1 LSATA
6 ATPTWIRQELAA
18 EKGIIVSL
26 RTVEQAVEPYR
37 RELAAQARATV
48 RFETAPG
55 KQEPGIAHARR
66 AHGRHAVTSR
76 RADGAPAPRS
86 DEWHPPRGAD
96 TGEFVAGKT
105 GTSQDHRD
113 AWFIGFNETL
123 VVGVWVGND
132 DHSPM
137 RGRDRGM

>member
-1 LSATA
+1 
-6 ATPTWIRQELAA
+6 
-18 EKGIIVSL
+18 L
-26 RTVEQAVEPYR
+26 RTLGAPTGATLSR
-37 RELAAQARATV
+37 REELMALL
-48 RFETAPG
+48 
-55 KQEPGIAHARR
+55 RR
-66 AHGRHAVTSR
+66 AVTSGTR
-76 RADGAPAPRS
+76 
-86 DEWHPPRGAD
+86 RGAD